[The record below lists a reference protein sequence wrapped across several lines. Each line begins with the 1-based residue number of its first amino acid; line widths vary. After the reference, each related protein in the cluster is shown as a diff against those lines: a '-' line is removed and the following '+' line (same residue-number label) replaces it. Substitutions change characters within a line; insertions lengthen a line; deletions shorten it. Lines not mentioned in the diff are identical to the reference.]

1 MKPSIVCDS
10 ALSDR
15 PNCSCTCTNGITFD
29 QALDP
34 FSSSTNGTPDDSV
47 CQADKTECFER
58 ERQLKIENASLIKAQ
73 QDQDE
78 RERQLMIENASLT
91 KAQQDHTGREQALM
105 DMNALLTKGEQDI
118 AAREQAL
125 LKQLATYQNKPT
137 YTYQGCFTDSANRV
151 LNDKTTVDAN
161 ITVERCESTCRG
173 YKYFGVQFNHC
184 FCGQSFVQPTQ
195 HRDDKECHVECT
207 GDKTQKCG
215 GGWRNSLYSRNG

>member
-1 MKPSIVCDS
+1 MKPSIICDS

-47 CQADKTECFER
+47 CQAEKTKCFER
-58 ERQLKIENASLIKAQ
+58 ERQLNV
-73 QDQDE
+73 
-78 RERQLMIENASLT
+78 ENASLT
-91 KAQQDHTGREQALM
+91 KGQ
-105 DMNALLTKGEQDI
+105 QDI

-137 YTYQGCFTDSANRV
+137 YTYQGCFTDSALRV
-151 LNDKTTVDAN
+151 LNGKTIPDAN
-161 ITVERCESTCRG
+161 ITVERCESMCRG
-173 YKYFGVQFNHC
+173 YKYFGLQWNEC
-184 FCGQSFVQPTQ
+184 FCGQSFAQPTQ
-195 HRDDKECHVECT
+195 HRDDKECHVECL

-215 GGWRNSLYSRNG
+215 GGWRNSLYSRNA